1 MAASDNTGPSPDG
14 STPPWIT
21 SELLCFLTDKCNV
34 LPMDDLVKV
43 CTDFYTEAEIMQARS
58 VIDSV
63 GVRLPKRTRSADRL
77 RLTVEDIAKCIIDPM
92 INLPEFYAKNL
103 ARLPPVDFQH
113 CDASAILLELRALRA
128 EVRNIGHMKA
138 EIETLKAELDACK
151 KEIGELKVAEAVA
164 IAEWPRINRQSTKK
178 YMGVSNS
185 SSTEVDASTSGAT
198 SQAKEK
204 KPLRKEPVIG
214 VSQRT
219 QSVKSVTTTRSVE
232 VFISR
237 LHPLTSGYELLDCAK
252 ETATDA
258 GVELV
263 DVTYTKLKAKQE
275 SLYSSFHVSIKVGS
289 NQFKS
294 AIDLFM
300 SGEAWPCGVLVKRFF
315 KPKNG

>member
-1 MAASDNTGPSPDG
+1 
-14 STPPWIT
+14 
-21 SELLCFLTDKCNV
+21 
-34 LPMDDLVKV
+34 
-43 CTDFYTEAEIMQARS
+43 
-58 VIDSV
+58 
-63 GVRLPKRTRSADRL
+63 
-77 RLTVEDIAKCIIDPM
+77 
-92 INLPEFYAKNL
+92 
-103 ARLPPVDFQH
+103 
-113 CDASAILLELRALRA
+113 
-128 EVRNIGHMKA
+128 MKA
-138 EIETLKAELDACK
+138 EIETVKAELDACK
-151 KEIGELKVAEAVA
+151 KEIGEFKVAEAVA

-178 YMGVSNS
+178 YMGVSS
-185 SSTEVDASTSGAT
+185 SSTEVDASTCAAT

-204 KPLRKEPVIG
+204 KPIRKEPVIG

-219 QSVKSVTTTRSVE
+219 QSVKFVTTIRSVE

-275 SLYSSFHVSIKVGS
+275 NLYSSFYVSIKVGS
-289 NQFKS
+289 TQFKS

-300 SGEAWPCGVLVKRFF
+300 SAEAWPCGVLVKRFF